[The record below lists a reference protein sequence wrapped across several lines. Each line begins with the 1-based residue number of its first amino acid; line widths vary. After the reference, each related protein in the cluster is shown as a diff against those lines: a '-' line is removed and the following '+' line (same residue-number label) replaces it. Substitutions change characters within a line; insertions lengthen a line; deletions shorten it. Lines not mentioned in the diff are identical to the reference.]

1 LINKSHKMNYLL
13 TILNT
18 PEGDIEFLNQFNRY
32 MSPILERDSTYVQYE
47 TGVMLYHFETKLDK
61 LGLNDYLIG
70 LNETFGLVYLLSQ
83 FNQYSAM
90 CLPKDSLEQLIQFG
104 PKIEDEDHPYLTED
118 SSEDF
123 DDIIPE
129 DDSIDWDDVA
139 HKLMKKFTFKEHE
152 PTIDEILEKIYEHG
166 IDSLSVQ
173 EIAILKS
180 I

>member
-1 LINKSHKMNYLL
+1 MNYLL

-83 FNQYSAM
+83 FNQYSAR
-90 CLPKDSLEQLIQFG
+90 G
-104 PKIEDEDHPYLTED
+104 
-118 SSEDF
+118 DF
-123 DDIIPE
+123 
-129 DDSIDWDDVA
+129 
-139 HKLMKKFTFKEHE
+139 
-152 PTIDEILEKIYEHG
+152 
-166 IDSLSVQ
+166 
-173 EIAILKS
+173 
-180 I
+180 